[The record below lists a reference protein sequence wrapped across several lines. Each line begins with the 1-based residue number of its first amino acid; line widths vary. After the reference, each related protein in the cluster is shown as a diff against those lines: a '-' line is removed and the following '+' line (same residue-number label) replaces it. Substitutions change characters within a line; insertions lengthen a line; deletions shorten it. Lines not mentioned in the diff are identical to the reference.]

1 MKNEN
6 EIKYKLEPKPQK
18 SIGFFRVHRPVVDQK
33 VVKTQPAEDLVKVSR
48 VCPHGAIEGGD
59 KLLKIDYEKCDG
71 CLICLRECHFGAIKE
86 EREPQ

>member
-1 MKNEN
+1 MKTEK
-6 EIKYKLEPKPQK
+6 EIKYKLEPKPGQK
-18 SIGFFRVHRPVVDQK
+18 AEFFRVHKPVVDQK
-33 VVKTQPAEDLVKVSR
+33 VVKTQPIEELVRVAR

-59 KLLKIDYEKCDG
+59 KVLKIDYDKCDG